1 MIGFK
6 ICFKVI
12 TKRIWFPQRRVNLS
26 VVVLKKK
33 KKAENPVILYP
44 S

>member
-6 ICFKVI
+6 ICFKVT
-12 TKRIWFPQRRVNLS
+12 TKRILFPQKRVNLS

-33 KKAENPVILYP
+33 KKAENPVIFYP

>member
-6 ICFKVI
+6 ICFKVT
-12 TKRIWFPQRRVNLS
+12 TKRIWFPQKRVNLS

-33 KKAENPVILYP
+33 KKAENPVIFYP